1 MDKMQSLQAQ
11 KDDLKVRHAQE
22 IKAINKK
29 ISAEKNR
36 QKKANAQ
43 SRKQRNSA
51 YSEFKAKMEKMATKD
66 VIKKLKKILEEE
78 NNENTK

>member
-36 QKKANAQ
+36 QKKQTLKVENKEILLIQ
-43 SRKQRNSA
+43 SS
-51 YSEFKAKMEKMATKD
+51 
-66 VIKKLKKILEEE
+66 KLKRKKWRL
-78 NNENTK
+78 KM

>member
-43 SRKQRNSA
+43 SRKQGNSA
-51 YSEFKAKMEKMATKD
+51 YSEFKAKTEKMATKD

-78 NNENTK
+78 KNENTK

>member
-22 IKAINKK
+22 IKTINKK

-51 YSEFKAKMEKMATKD
+51 YSEFKAKTEEMKNKD
-66 VIKKLKKILEEE
+66 LIKKLKKIIEDEK
-78 NNENTK
+78 NENTK